1 MSVNSIGPE
10 LWTRACSDEPMH
22 QWLEELFPICRSLTG
37 NGVRTTL
44 RYIQKLVPLMQ
55 LHEVPSGTVAFDWT
69 VPEEWNI
76 SEAYI
81 ENERGERLVDFA
93 DCNLHVVGYS
103 VAVDAWMDRQELEP
117 FLHSLP
123 QYPDWI
129 PYVTSYYQRSW
140 GFCLTQRQRDA
151 MPSGKYHAVIRSTL
165 TAGSLS
171 YGEILIPGQSKDE
184 VLLSTYVCH
193 PSMANNELSGPVVT
207 TALARWI
214 TSLPK
219 RALTYRIIFVPET
232 IGSIVY
238 LSQHL
243 KELQQ
248 NIRAGFVV
256 TCVGDDR
263 TFSFLPS
270 RNGNTLA
277 DRVARHVLRHRAPGY
292 KVYSFL
298 DRGSDERQFC
308 APGVDLPV
316 ASIMRTKYGAY
327 PEYHTSADD
336 LSLVTPAGLQGAFE
350 IYREC
355 LSILESNN
363 CYRST
368 VLCEPQLGRRGLYPM
383 TSTSESRTQVRDM
396 MNVLAY
402 CDGQHDLIELADR
415 AQLPASRVIEILQ
428 PLIRHG
434 LVEPSAQ

>member
-1 MSVNSIGPE
+1 
-10 LWTRACSDEPMH
+10 
-22 QWLEELFPICRSLTG
+22 
-37 NGVRTTL
+37 
-44 RYIQKLVPLMQ
+44 MQ

-81 ENERGERLVDFA
+81 ENERGERLVDFTA
-93 DCNLHVVGYS
+93 CNLHVVGYS

-219 RALTYRIIFVPET
+219 RTLTYRIIFVSAP
-232 IGSIVY
+232 
-238 LSQHL
+238 
-243 KELQQ
+243 
-248 NIRAGFVV
+248 
-256 TCVGDDR
+256 
-263 TFSFLPS
+263 SFI
-270 RNGNTLA
+270 
-277 DRVARHVLRHRAPGY
+277 
-292 KVYSFL
+292 
-298 DRGSDERQFC
+298 C
-308 APGVDLPV
+308 
-316 ASIMRTKYGAY
+316 
-327 PEYHTSADD
+327 
-336 LSLVTPAGLQGAFE
+336 
-350 IYREC
+350 
-355 LSILESNN
+355 
-363 CYRST
+363 
-368 VLCEPQLGRRGLYPM
+368 
-383 TSTSESRTQVRDM
+383 RD
-396 MNVLAY
+396 
-402 CDGQHDLIELADR
+402 I
-415 AQLPASRVIEILQ
+415 
-428 PLIRHG
+428 
-434 LVEPSAQ
+434 

>member
-1 MSVNSIGPE
+1 
-10 LWTRACSDEPMH
+10 
-22 QWLEELFPICRSLTG
+22 
-37 NGVRTTL
+37 
-44 RYIQKLVPLMQ
+44 
-55 LHEVPSGTVAFDWT
+55 
-69 VPEEWNI
+69 VPERWNI

-93 DCNLHVVGYS
+93 DCNMHVVGYS

-151 MPSGKYHAVIRSTL
+151 MPPGKYHAVIRSTL

-243 KELQQ
+243 KGSS
-248 NIRAGFVV
+248 RTSGGF
-256 TCVGDDR
+256 R
-263 TFSFLPS
+263 
-270 RNGNTLA
+270 
-277 DRVARHVLRHRAPGY
+277 RHVRGGRSDVLLPFLRATTTRLPIASPGTSCGIAPGY

-298 DRGSDERQFC
+298 DRGSGRAAILRARC
-308 APGVDLPV
+308 
-316 ASIMRTKYGAY
+316 R
-327 PEYHTSADD
+327 
-336 LSLVTPAGLQGAFE
+336 PAGGLHHA
-350 IYREC
+350 
-355 LSILESNN
+355 
-363 CYRST
+363 
-368 VLCEPQLGRRGLYPM
+368 GRNMEHIRNITRRPTICRLLRP
-383 TSTSESRTQVRDM
+383 
-396 MNVLAY
+396 L
-402 CDGQHDLIELADR
+402 
-415 AQLPASRVIEILQ
+415 ASRARSKSI
-428 PLIRHG
+428 
-434 LVEPSAQ
+434 ANA